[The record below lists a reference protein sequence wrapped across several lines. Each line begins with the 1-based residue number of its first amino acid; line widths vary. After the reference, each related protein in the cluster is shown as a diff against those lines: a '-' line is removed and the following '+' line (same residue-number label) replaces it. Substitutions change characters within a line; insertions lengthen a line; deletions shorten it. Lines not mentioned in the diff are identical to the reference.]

1 MMTTGQQ
8 GEVHQMD
15 DTIVTDEDAEVLAQR
30 AAAATR
36 DLNHAVQ
43 PAKGE
48 LTYPADVY
56 KILGSLEA
64 LAGWL
69 PQASGQLARWLG
81 SQAEA
86 GRLRATDCG
95 PFSDVPAAVAAAGAA
110 ALRTRRA
117 WRPASGF
124 WPVANGCGAA
134 PSGHDQAASRA
145 WR

>member
-1 MMTTGQQ
+1 MMTTVQQ

-15 DTIVTDEDAEVLAQR
+15 DTIVTDEDAEVLAER
-30 AAAATR
+30 AAAAIR

-69 PQASGQLARWLG
+69 PQASGQLARWLD

-95 PFSDVPAAVAAAGAA
+95 PFSDVPAAVAAATHWLQQAGDSAEQLRL
-110 ALRTRRA
+110 ALGTA
-117 WRPASGF
+117 HEVISGLAY
-124 WPVANGCGAA
+124 V
-134 PSGHDQAASRA
+134 HDTGQKE
-145 WR
+145 

>member
-8 GEVHQMD
+8 VEVHQMD
-15 DTIVTDEDAEVLAQR
+15 DTIVTDEDAEVLAER
-30 AAAATR
+30 AAAAIR

-69 PQASGQLARWLG
+69 PQASGQLAGWLD

-95 PFSDVPAAVAAAGAA
+95 PFSDVPAAVAAATHWLQQAGDSAEQLRL
-110 ALRTRRA
+110 ALGTA
-117 WRPASGF
+117 HEVISGLAS
-124 WPVANGCGAA
+124 A
-134 PSGHDQAASRA
+134 HDTDQKE
-145 WR
+145 